1 MFIKGGNTMNTVSK
15 KHIFFTGLMLFSLFF
30 GAGNLIFPPML
41 GQNAGENFWPA
52 MLGFLL
58 TGVGLPLL
66 TVIAISLSG
75 NGMQQLA
82 SHVHPLFGILFT
94 VVVYIAIGPS
104 MGIPRVA
111 NVAYEMGVSS
121 FLPETIRTSSLSLF
135 IYTVIFFTIV
145 FWLSLNPSKL
155 VDRIGNVLTPILLF
169 SIFLLFVKSV
179 FTPLGNS
186 GPSMQEYQTSPIFK
200 GFMEGY
206 LTMDTISALAFG
218 IIVVNAI
225 RSKGV
230 EDRKAVAI
238 ATTKAGLIAAAGL
251 VLVYGALGW
260 LGVTSVSLGYA
271 KNGGQL
277 LTVIVQQLFGPY
289 GLALLA
295 VIVTLA
301 CLTTC
306 VGLVSAC
313 SQYFSTLFAKF
324 SYKELA
330 GIICVLGLL
339 VANLGLTKIIAISVP
354 ILLVVYP
361 IAIVLVLLSLLHKYF
376 GGYRSVYV
384 GALIGAA
391 VISMFDGLKQGN
403 VSVTF
408 ITSYFEFIPFYNEGI
423 GWLLPALA
431 GATIGLVVAK
441 LKGTKPIPLTETPS
455 EPKAS

>member
-1 MFIKGGNTMNTVSK
+1 MNTVSK

-52 MLGFLL
+52 MIGFLL

-82 SHVHPLFGILFT
+82 SHVHPLFGIFFT
-94 VVVYIAIGPS
+94 VIVYIAIGPS

-121 FLPETIRTSSLSLF
+121 FLPETIRSSSLVLF
-135 IYTVIFFTIV
+135 VYTIIFFTIV

-155 VDRIGNVLTPILLF
+155 VDRIGNVLTPILLL

-179 FTPLGNS
+179 FTPLGQS
-186 GPSMQEYQTSPIFK
+186 GPAMQEYQTSPIFK

-230 EDRKAVAI
+230 NDRKSIAI
-238 ATTKAGLIAAAGL
+238 ATAKAGLIAATGL

-260 LGVTSVSLGYA
+260 LGATSVSLGYA

-289 GLALLA
+289 GFAP
-295 VIVTLA
+295 IISYRYTR
-301 CLTTC
+301 
-306 VGLVSAC
+306 
-313 SQYFSTLFAKF
+313 LFNDMRWTR
-324 SYKELA
+324 
-330 GIICVLGLL
+330 ICVQPIFFNIIDYIFIQNIREYHLRIRIISCQLRFNKNYR
-339 VANLGLTKIIAISVP
+339 NLCSNSTCC
-354 ILLVVYP
+354 
-361 IAIVLVLLSLLHKYF
+361 
-376 GGYRSVYV
+376 
-384 GALIGAA
+384 
-391 VISMFDGLKQGN
+391 
-403 VSVTF
+403 VSNCDCTRTTI
-408 ITSYFEFIPFYNEGI
+408 ITS
-423 GWLLPALA
+423 
-431 GATIGLVVAK
+431 
-441 LKGTKPIPLTETPS
+441 
-455 EPKAS
+455 

>member
-1 MFIKGGNTMNTVSK
+1 MNTVSK
-15 KHIFFTGLMLFSLFF
+15 KHVFFTGLMLFSLFF

-111 NVAYEMGVSS
+111 NVAYEMSVSS

-186 GPSMQEYQTSPIFK
+186 GPAMQEYQTSPIFK

-238 ATTKAGLIAAAGL
+238 ATTKAGLIAATGL

-313 SQYFSTLFAKF
+313 SQYFSTLFTKF
-324 SYKELA
+324 SYKGIA

-423 GWLLPALA
+423 GWLLPAIA

-441 LKGTKPIPLTETPS
+441 LKSTKPIPLTETPS
-455 EPKAS
+455 EPKVS

>member
-1 MFIKGGNTMNTVSK
+1 MNTVSK
-15 KHIFFTGLMLFSLFF
+15 KHVFFTGLMLFSLFF

-186 GPSMQEYQTSPIFK
+186 GPAMQEYQTSPIFK

-238 ATTKAGLIAAAGL
+238 ATTKAGLIAATGL

-313 SQYFSTLFAKF
+313 NQYFSTLFTKF
-324 SYKELA
+324 SYKGIA

-423 GWLLPALA
+423 GWLLPAIA

-441 LKGTKPIPLTETPS
+441 LKSTKPIPLTETPS
-455 EPKAS
+455 EPKVS

>member
-1 MFIKGGNTMNTVSK
+1 MNVKRRKNNEHCIKN
-15 KHIFFTGLMLFSLFF
+15 IFFHGSYAIFFIF

-52 MLGFLL
+52 MIGFLL

-121 FLPETIRTSSLSLF
+121 FLPETIRSSSLVLF
-135 IYTVIFFTIV
+135 VYTIIFFAIV

-155 VDRIGNVLTPILLF
+155 VDRIGNILTPILLL

-179 FTPLGNS
+179 FTPLGQS
-186 GPSMQEYQTSPIFK
+186 GPAMQEYQTSPIFK

-230 EDRKAVAI
+230 NDRKSIAI
-238 ATTKAGLIAAAGL
+238 ATAKAGLIAATGL

-260 LGVTSVSLGYA
+260 LGTTSVSLGYA
-271 KNGGQL
+271 KM
-277 LTVIVQQLFGPY
+277 
-289 GLALLA
+289 AD
-295 VIVTLA
+295 
-301 CLTTC
+301 
-306 VGLVSAC
+306 
-313 SQYFSTLFAKF
+313 
-324 SYKELA
+324 SYL
-330 GIICVLGLL
+330 
-339 VANLGLTKIIAISVP
+339 
-354 ILLVVYP
+354 
-361 IAIVLVLLSLLHKYF
+361 LLSYNNYLVHTAYF
-376 GGYRSVYV
+376 Y
-384 GALIGAA
+384 
-391 VISMFDGLKQGN
+391 
-403 VSVTF
+403 
-408 ITSYFEFIPFYNEGI
+408 
-423 GWLLPALA
+423 
-431 GATIGLVVAK
+431 
-441 LKGTKPIPLTETPS
+441 
-455 EPKAS
+455 

>member
-1 MFIKGGNTMNTVSK
+1 MNTVSR
-15 KHIFFTGLMLFSLFF
+15 KHVFFTGLMLFSLFF

-41 GQNAGENFWPA
+41 GQNAGDHFWPA
-52 MLGFLL
+52 MVGFLL

-82 SHVHPLFGILFT
+82 SHVHPIFGIFFA
-94 VVVYIAIGPS
+94 VIVYISIGPA

-111 NVAYEMGVSS
+111 NVAYEMGISS
-121 FLPETIRTSSLSLF
+121 FLPEDIRTSSLTLF
-135 IYTVIFFTIV
+135 VYTVVFFSLV
-145 FWLSLNPSKL
+145 YWLSLNPSKL
-155 VDRIGNVLTPILLF
+155 VDRIGNILTPILLF

-179 FTPLGNS
+179 FTPLGPS
-186 GPSMQEYQTSPIFK
+186 GPAMQDYVTSPTFK

-230 EDRKAVAI
+230 EDRKTVAI
-238 ATTKAGLIAAAGL
+238 ATTKAGLVAAIGL
-251 VLVYGALGW
+251 ILVYVALGW

-289 GLALLA
+289 GLSLLA
-295 VIVTLA
+295 IIVTLA

-313 SQYFSTLFAKF
+313 SQYFSTLLVKF
-324 SYKELA
+324 SYKNFA
-330 GIICVLGLL
+330 RGICVAGLL
-339 VANLGLTKIIAISVP
+339 VANLGLTKIIAISIP

-361 IAIVLVLLSLLHKYF
+361 IAIVLVLLSLLHKFF

-384 GALIGAA
+384 GTLVGAG
-391 VISMFDGLKQGN
+391 VVSVFDGLKQGN
-403 VSVTF
+403 VSVSF
-408 ITSYFEFIPFYNEGI
+408 ITSYFEWIPLYTEGI
-423 GWLLPALA
+423 GWLLPSCL
-431 GATIGLVVAK
+431 GAIIGLIVAK
-441 LKGTKPIPLTETPS
+441 QKNAKLVPS
-455 EPKAS
+455 VENTSESKVS